1 MDTPSAWK
9 LTVIA
14 VPLAGAAGVM
24 AWRLRETR
32 RPVTLR
38 SIVLPPV
45 MMSTGLS
52 MFLVPAFRVPWLWA
66 AGAFAAGALVF
77 AYPLMRSTR
86 LERHEQ
92 SVRLRRSRAFLV
104 ILMSLAVTRLVLR
117 DYVDD
122 LVSPQQTA
130 ALFYLLALGMILR
143 WRTAM
148 ALQFRA
154 LHR

>member
-1 MDTPSAWK
+1 M
-9 LTVIA
+9 
-14 VPLAGAAGVM
+14 G
-24 AWRLRETR
+24 
-32 RPVTLR
+32 
-38 SIVLPPV
+38 
-45 MMSTGLS
+45 
-52 MFLVPAFRVPWLWA
+52 

-92 SVRLRRSRAFLV
+92 SVKLQRSRAFLV
-104 ILMSLAVTRLVLR
+104 ILMGLAVTRLVLR
-117 DYVDD
+117 DYVDS
-122 LVSPQQTA
+122 LVSPEQTA

-154 LHR
+154 LHK